1 MTDKKQAFAELVT
14 FRRFADVCPVAID
27 PVSIEKRDPPEPD
40 IVCRFAESGEEVA
53 FELVEIIDQDWA
65 RLTSGQFREAAALRA
80 AYESASG
87 GLRVALDSQL
97 HNALVYVEF
106 RPGLASQERKE
117 AVPLILHE
125 LSSLP
130 AHQTGIWRP
139 GPGTLLAT
147 TLRSITIS
155 RGEFHGPQF
164 DVEAVSFIGDPT
176 VQRIRSKWRKSYST
190 SRPIELLAFYEL
202 QPLMPVDIWKSHLD
216 SFVQVAWNSGP
227 FRRVWL
233 FDVSSESIPYR
244 ADRPIGVGS
253 AA

>member
-1 MTDKKQAFAELVT
+1 MTDKKQAFAELAT

-27 PVSIEKRDPPEPD
+27 PVSIEKTDPPEPD
-40 IVCRFAESGEEVA
+40 IVCRFAETGEEVA

-65 RLTSGQFREAAALRA
+65 RLTSDQFREAAALRA

-87 GLRVALDSQL
+87 GLRFALDNQL
-97 HNALVYVEF
+97 PNALVHVAF
-106 RPGLASQERKE
+106 LPGLASQERKG

-130 AHQTGIWRP
+130 ADQTGIWRP
-139 GPGTLLAT
+139 GAGTSLAT
-147 TLRSITIS
+147 TVRSITIS

-164 DVEAVSFIGDPT
+164 DVEAVSSIGDPT
-176 VQRIRSKWRKSYST
+176 VERIRSKWQKSYAT

-202 QPLMPVDIWKSHLD
+202 QPLIPGEIWKSRLD
-216 SFVQVAWNSGP
+216 SFVRMAWSSGP
-227 FRRVWL
+227 IRRVWL
-233 FDVSSESIPYR
+233 FDVGSKSIPYR